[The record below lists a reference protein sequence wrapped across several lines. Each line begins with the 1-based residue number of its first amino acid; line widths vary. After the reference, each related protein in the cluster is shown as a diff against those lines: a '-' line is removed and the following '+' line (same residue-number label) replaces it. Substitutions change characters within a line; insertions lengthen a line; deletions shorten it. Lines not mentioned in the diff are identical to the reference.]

1 MDKLKM
7 QSENLVDE
15 NVEKIGKLFPNCI
28 TEGRDENGQT
38 TKFVDFDMLKQ
49 ELSKVVVDGN
59 DERYMLNWAGK
70 KQSILTANSPINATL
85 RPCEEE
91 SVGKDGKAGGFDS
104 ENLYIEGDNL
114 DVLKLLRETYL
125 NKIKMIYIDPPY
137 NTGNDFVYND
147 DFATSADEYLQNSK
161 SYDEEGNRMVQ
172 NLNSNGRFHSDW
184 LSMMYPRLKLA
195 RDLLTDDGVIFI
207 SIDDNEVDNLKK
219 ICDETFGQ
227 YNRIGLISVINN
239 LKGRSDDNFFA
250 TCNEFLLVY
259 AKNKDKLIFGGFKLD
274 DEELENGYD
283 KQDEIGFYKL
293 IGFRKTGIGWER
305 HNRPY
310 MFYPV
315 LYKDKKFSSVTDDEF
330 EKIYNISDNSFND
343 NYISQLT
350 YFYKEKGYDVI
361 WPLNE
366 NGEYGRWRWGRE
378 TFFQQK
384 DFNLEINNAGTLCT
398 KMRATLEDGSIRVK
412 TAKTV
417 WYKPEYD
424 TGSGAKVLK
433 NLFTNT
439 SDIFSNP
446 KSVIYIKD
454 MLKIT
459 TKNNDI
465 ILDFFSGSATT
476 AHAIMELN
484 AEDGGNR
491 KFIMVQLPEKT
502 DEKSEAY
509 KAGYKNICEIGKERI
524 RRAGKKIRDDI
535 MSGKILFQE
544 KGKHDPKSEEFKKAM
559 EIAVDNLENNR
570 LDSIYLEEKKLP
582 DIGFRV
588 LKLDSSNMKD
598 VYYFPSDTEQ
608 TNLLDLVSN
617 IKEDRSS
624 LDLLFQVMLD
634 MGVMLSQ
641 KIEKRSI
648 QGKTVYIVGEYDEEN
663 QPNLIC
669 CFDDNI
675 SEDVVT
681 EIAKLKPIY
690 AVFRDSSMS
699 TDSMS
704 VNFDQI
710 FATHSPNTTRKV
722 L

>member
-1 MDKLKM
+1 MEKMKM

-28 TEGRDENGQT
+28 TEGKDENGQT

-85 RPCEEE
+85 RPREEE

-172 NLNSNGRFHSDW
+172 NLESKGRFHSDW

-207 SIDDNEVDNLKK
+207 SIDDNEQANLKK
-219 ICDETFGQ
+219 ICDEIFGEHNFVSNMIWKSKSGGANDVSGIATDSENILV
-227 YNRIGLISVINN
+227 YCKNLFN
-239 LKGRSDDNFFA
+239 LKMNLDSDAEVSTSYNNIDENGGRYSLDRLDKQSLGYHSSLDFPITGPDGKIYVVEHKNPNNKVARWRWSRDTVKKRYNELVFKYPYVYTKNYEKGGSIPRNLLIDERFGRSR
-250 TCNEFLLVY
+250 TG
-259 AKNKDKLIFGGFKLD
+259 KT
-274 DEELENGYD
+274 ELAD
-283 KQDEIGFYKL
+283 L
-293 IGFRKTGIGWER
+293 
-305 HNRPY
+305 
-310 MFYPV
+310 
-315 LYKDKKFSSVTDDEF
+315 F
-330 EKIYNISDNSFND
+330 EKISYFSFP
-343 NYISQLT
+343 
-350 YFYKEKGYDVI
+350 K
-361 WPLNE
+361 P
-366 NGEYGRWRWGRE
+366 
-378 TFFQQK
+378 
-384 DFNLEINNAGTLCT
+384 T
-398 KMRATLEDGSIRVK
+398 KLIKYLLKIATIK
-412 TAKTV
+412 
-417 WYKPEYD
+417 
-424 TGSGAKVLK
+424 
-433 NLFTNT
+433 
-439 SDIFSNP
+439 SDI
-446 KSVIYIKD
+446 V
-454 MLKIT
+454 
-459 TKNNDI
+459 
-465 ILDFFSGSATT
+465 LDFFSGSATT
-476 AHAIMELN
+476 AHAVMQLN

-491 KFIMVQLPEKT
+491 KFIMVQLPEVT

-524 RRAGKKIRDDI
+524 RRAGKKI
-535 MSGKILFQE
+535 L
-544 KGKHDPKSEEFKKAM
+544 EELKDKKKVGP
-559 EIAVDNLENNR
+559 IDENNIR
-570 LDSIYLEEKKLP
+570 AGVVKQTIPADNNAPFTTTEYNKNSGEITTNHYNINNEKDKYVYHPELLDV
-582 DIGFRV
+582 GFRV
-588 LKLDSSNMKD
+588 LKLDCSNMKD
-598 VYYFPSDTEQ
+598 VYYNPADISQD
-608 TNLLDLVSN
+608 LLSQLESN